1 MAAIFW
7 HDRQRALD
15 PGQPLQ
21 SFRGFIA
28 NLLNEHGFTSV
39 NAGAQDV
46 SAAKGDTFTSI
57 AHLELGGNR
66 YYEVVMT
73 GGETTDAVGA
83 ANREVVQ
90 ILAGI
95 AGL

>member
-7 HDRQRALD
+7 HNHQRGLD

-28 NLLNEHGFTSV
+28 NLLGQHGFTSV
-39 NAGAQDV
+39 NAGSGDV

-57 AHLELGGNR
+57 AHLDLGGNR

-73 GGETTDAVGA
+73 GGERSDQVGA
-83 ANREVVQ
+83 VNQEVVQ

-95 AGL
+95 GSL

>member
-7 HDRQRALD
+7 HERQRALD

-21 SFRGFIA
+21 SFRGFLA
-28 NLLNEHGFTSV
+28 NLLSQHGFTSV
-39 NAGAQDV
+39 NAGQLDV
-46 SAAKGDTFTSI
+46 SAGKGDTFTSI
-57 AHLELGGNR
+57 AHLDLGGNR

-73 GGETTDAVGA
+73 GGESSDLVGA
-83 ANREVVQ
+83 TNREVVQ

-95 AGL
+95 ASL

>member
-1 MAAIFW
+1 MAAVFW
-7 HDRQRALD
+7 HEHQRALD
-15 PGQPLQ
+15 PGQSLQ

-28 NLLNEHGFTSV
+28 NLLSQHGFTSA
-39 NAGAQDV
+39 NAGQVDV
-46 SAAKGDTFTSI
+46 SAFKGDTVTTI
-57 AHLELGGNR
+57 VHLDLGGNR

-73 GGETTDAVGA
+73 GGESTDSVGA

>member
-7 HDRQRALD
+7 HDHQRALD

-28 NLLNEHGFTSV
+28 NLLGQRGFTSV
-39 NAGAQDV
+39 NAGPQDV

-57 AHLELGGNR
+57 AHLDLGGNR

-73 GGETTDAVGA
+73 GGESADPVRA
-83 ANREVVQ
+83 ANQEVVQ

-95 AGL
+95 ANL

>member
-7 HDRQRALD
+7 HNHQRALD
-15 PGQPLQ
+15 AGQPLQ

-28 NLLNEHGFTSV
+28 NLLGQHGFTSV
-39 NAGAQDV
+39 NASSSDV

-57 AHLELGGNR
+57 AHLDLGGNR
-66 YYEVVMT
+66 YYEMVMT
-73 GGETTDAVGA
+73 GGESSDAVSA
-83 ANREVVQ
+83 ANGEIVQ
-90 ILAGI
+90 ILGGI

>member
-7 HDRQRALD
+7 DNRQRALD

-28 NLLNEHGFTSV
+28 NLLSQHGFTSV
-39 NAGAQDV
+39 NTSSLDV

-57 AHLELGGNR
+57 AHLDLGGNR
-66 YYEVVMT
+66 YHEVVMT
-73 GGETTDAVGA
+73 GGESTDPVRA
-83 ANREVVQ
+83 ANQEVVQ
-90 ILAGI
+90 ILSGI
-95 AGL
+95 GSL

>member
-1 MAAIFW
+1 MAAISW
-7 HDRQRALD
+7 HSHNRGLD

-28 NLLNEHGFTSV
+28 NLLGQHGFTSIT
-39 NAGAQDV
+39 AGPADV

-57 AHLELGGNR
+57 AHLDLGGNR
-66 YYEVVMT
+66 YHEVVMT
-73 GGETTDAVGA
+73 GGENSDAVGA
-83 ANREVVQ
+83 ANQEIVQ

-95 AGL
+95 GSL

>member
-1 MAAIFW
+1 MAAIVW
-7 HDRQRALD
+7 HNHQRALA

-28 NLLNEHGFTSV
+28 NLLGQHGFTSV
-39 NAGAQDV
+39 NAGPQDV

-57 AHLELGGNR
+57 AHLDLGGNQ
-66 YYEVVMT
+66 YHEVVMT
-73 GGETTDAVGA
+73 GGESSDPVRA
-83 ANREVVQ
+83 ANQEIVQ

-95 AGL
+95 GGL

>member
-1 MAAIFW
+1 MAAVFW
-7 HDRQRALD
+7 HEHQRALD

-28 NLLNEHGFTSV
+28 NLLSQHGFTSV
-39 NAGAQDV
+39 NAGQQDV

-57 AHLELGGNR
+57 AHLDLGGNR
-66 YYEVVMT
+66 YFEVVMT
-73 GGETTDAVGA
+73 GGESSDSVGA

>member
-1 MAAIFW
+1 MASIFW
-7 HDRQRALD
+7 HEHQRGLA

-28 NLLNEHGFTSV
+28 NLLSQHGFTSV
-39 NAGAQDV
+39 NAGQQDV
-46 SAAKGDTFTSI
+46 SAGKGDTFTSI
-57 AHLELGGNR
+57 AHLDLGGNR
-66 YYEVVMT
+66 YFEMVMT
-73 GGETTDAVGA
+73 GGESSDAVAA

-95 AGL
+95 ASL

>member
-1 MAAIFW
+1 MASIFW
-7 HDRQRALD
+7 HEHQRALD

-28 NLLNEHGFTSV
+28 NLLGQHGFTSV
-39 NAGAQDV
+39 NAGQQDV
-46 SAAKGDTFTSI
+46 SAGKGDTFTSI
-57 AHLELGGNR
+57 AHLDLGGNR
-66 YYEVVMT
+66 YYEMVMT
-73 GGETTDAVGA
+73 GGESSDAVSA

-95 AGL
+95 ASL

>member
-7 HDRQRALD
+7 QNHQRELAS
-15 PGQPLQ
+15 GQPLQ

-28 NLLNEHGFTSV
+28 NLLGQHGFTSV
-39 NAGAQDV
+39 NASSGDV

-73 GGETTDAVGA
+73 GGESSDAVGA
-83 ANREVVQ
+83 ANKEIVQ

-95 AGL
+95 GGL

>member
-1 MAAIFW
+1 MAAILW
-7 HDRQRALD
+7 HNHRRALD

-28 NLLNEHGFTSV
+28 NLLGQHGFTSI
-39 NAGAQDV
+39 NAGSQDV

-57 AHLELGGNR
+57 AHLDLGGNQ
-66 YYEVVMT
+66 YFEMVMT
-73 GGETTDAVGA
+73 GGESVDPVRA
-83 ANREVVQ
+83 ANQEVVQ

-95 AGL
+95 ANL

>member
-7 HDRQRALD
+7 HNHQRALA

-28 NLLNEHGFTSV
+28 NLLGQHGFTSV
-39 NAGAQDV
+39 NAGQQDV
-46 SAAKGDTFTSI
+46 SAGKGDTFTSI
-57 AHLELGGNR
+57 AHLDLGGNR
-66 YYEVVMT
+66 YFEMFMT
-73 GGETTDAVGA
+73 GGESSDAVAA

-95 AGL
+95 ASL